1 MLVANV
7 LKTIPD
13 DSTVTE
19 IIASSHPAAD
29 LVKAYRELSINIDEA
44 PILNDIDTGA
54 KLKEYIELL
63 DSGYQVDLL
72 AVFRSR
78 LRPKQVLEDPEA
90 VEKRKLRI
98 WLIKAGFIGV
108 SVFLVAV
115 LGAVVALAYKQGVMP
130 DSSVL
135 TGFINTAAEV
145 LKFIF
150 SS

>member
-13 DSTVTE
+13 ESSVVE
-19 IIASSHPAAD
+19 IIASSQPAAD

-44 PILNDIDTGA
+44 PVLNDIDTGA

-72 AVFRSR
+72 AVFRNR

-90 VEKRKLRI
+90 VEKRKLRT
-98 WLIKAGFIGV
+98 WLIKAGFICA
-108 SVFLVAV
+108 SVFMVAV
-115 LGAVVALAYKQGVMP
+115 LGATVALGYKQGVMP

-135 TGFINTAAEV
+135 TGFINTAGEV
-145 LKFIF
+145 LKLIF